1 MNPVRSAVSA
11 VCFLVVACAAVPAS
25 AQIDFSGEWAP
36 RFWED
41 QPERVPGPEL
51 GDYLGIPISEA
62 ARQRADTWDASIQT
76 LPEWQ
81 CRPHSADYIWRG
93 PSNLRISKEVDPVSR
108 EITAFHAEWLRS
120 VDRAIYLDGRPHPP
134 ADALHTWAG
143 FSTARWDGDMLTVT
157 VTHLKEGYL
166 RRNGL
171 PRSDKATLTEHWIR
185 NGDLLTVMTIV
196 NDPVYLTEPFVRT
209 TDYELD
215 LRQQVPPYPCGV
227 VQEVD
232 RKKGEIPSFLPGANP
247 YTTEFA
253 TRHKLPLEA
262 TRGGADTMYPDFL
275 TKGGQ
280 PGRRS
285 AERESGPIGPP
296 AAPTPPTSP
305 PGIQILPVRG
315 NVYML
320 VGAGGNITVSVGRDG
335 VLMVDAGRAQM
346 SDQVLGA
353 IRQLQNDLDLRDTP
367 LGSGAETRSSVA
379 SRNTQPPAKPIRYV
393 VNTSADA
400 DHAGGN
406 EKVRMAGRTF
416 TGGNVAGNIAD
427 AGEGAAILAHEN
439 VLQRLL
445 EPEAGE
451 QKAPPDAQPTDTY
464 YTDSMKLSHFF
475 NGEGIQ
481 LIHQP
486 SAHTEGDSLVWF
498 RGSDIIAAGD
508 IYSTVSYPVIDVK
521 HGGTV
526 NGVIDGLNRILG
538 LSVAEFRTEGGTLV
552 IPGHGRLSDS
562 ADVAYYRDMVTII
575 RDRVQAMVD
584 KGMTLEQVKAA
595 RPTADYEPRYG
606 ASSGP
611 STTDV
616 FVEAAYATLGGGKK
630 PAPAPAPAPARG
642 RK

>member
-1 MNPVRSAVSA
+1 MNLSRSAA
-11 VCFLVVACAAVPAS
+11 FFLLLVACTAAPAS
-25 AQIDFSGEWAP
+25 AQVDFSGEWAP
-36 RFWED
+36 RLWED

-51 GDYLGIPISEA
+51 GDYLGIPINEA
-62 ARQRADTWDASIQT
+62 ARLRAESWDASIQT

-108 EITAFHAEWLRS
+108 ETTAFHAEWLRS

-134 ADALHTWAG
+134 ADAPHTWAG
-143 FSTARWDGDMLTVT
+143 FSTAKWNGDMLTVT

-185 NGDLLTVMTIV
+185 NGDLLTVMTII

-253 TRHKLPLEA
+253 TRHKLPIDS
-262 TRGGADTMYPDFL
+262 TRGGAETMYPDFL
-275 TKGGQ
+275 VKGRTQ
-280 PGRRS
+280 AAARS
-285 AERESGPIGPP
+285 TAPPPSTPASGV
-296 AAPTPPTSP
+296 
-305 PGIQILPVRG
+305 QVLPVRG

-320 VGAGGNITVSVGRDG
+320 LGAGANITASVGRDG

-346 SDQVLGA
+346 SDQVLAA
-353 IRQLQNDLDLRDTP
+353 IRTLQDELDLRDTP
-367 LGSGAETRSSVA
+367 LGRGAETRSSVA
-379 SRNTQPPAKPIRYV
+379 SRNIEPPAKPIRYIID
-393 VNTSADA
+393 TSADP

-406 EKVRMAGRTF
+406 EKIRMAGRTF

-445 EPEAGE
+445 EPEPGEEKAG
-451 QKAPPDAQPTDTY
+451 PDAQPTDTY

-486 SAHTEGDSLVWF
+486 AAHTEGDSLVWF
-498 RGSDIIAAGD
+498 RGSDVIAAGD

-521 HGGTV
+521 HGGTI
-526 NGVIDGLNRILG
+526 NGVIDGLNRILD

-575 RDRVQAMVD
+575 RDRVQAMIA
-584 KGMTLEQVKAA
+584 KGMTLDQVKAA

-606 ASSGP
+606 ASSG
-611 STTDV
+611 SWTTDM
-616 FVEAAYATLGGGKK
+616 FVEAVYVTLKGSGVI
-630 PAPAPAPAPARG
+630 
-642 RK
+642 

>member
-1 MNPVRSAVSA
+1 MHCRSVISAVF
-11 VCFLVVACAAVPAS
+11 FLLIAFTAVPAS

-62 ARQRADTWDASIQT
+62 ARMRADTWDASIQT

-134 ADALHTWAG
+134 EGALHTWAG
-143 FSTARWDGDMLTVT
+143 FSTAKWDGDMLTVT

-185 NGDLLTVMTIV
+185 NGDILTVMTIV

-227 VQEVD
+227 VQEID
-232 RKKGEIPSFLPGANP
+232 RKKGEVPSFLPGTNP

-253 TRHKLPLEA
+253 TRHKLPADA

-275 TKGGQ
+275 AKG
-280 PGRRS
+280 RTS
-285 AERESGPIGPP
+285 PIAPP
-296 AAPTPPTSP
+296 VAPAPTTSAP
-305 PGIQILPVRG
+305 VIQILPVRG

-320 VGAGGNITVSVGRDG
+320 LGAGGNITVSVGRDG

-346 SDQVLGA
+346 TDHVLAA
-353 IRQLQNDLDLRDTP
+353 IRQLQNDLDLRDSP

-379 SRNTQPPAKPIRYV
+379 SRNTEPPAKPIRYI
-393 VNTSADA
+393 VNTSADP

-445 EPEAGE
+445 EPEPGE

-464 YTDSMKLSHFF
+464 YTDGMKLSHFF

-521 HGGTV
+521 HGGTI
-526 NGVIDGLNRILG
+526 NGVIDGLNRILD

-575 RDRVQAMVD
+575 RDRVKAMID
-584 KGMTLEQVKAA
+584 KGMTLDQVKASK
-595 RPTADYEPRYG
+595 PTGDYEPRYG
-606 ASSGP
+606 ATSGP
-611 STTDV
+611 WTTDM
-616 FVEAAYATLGGGKK
+616 FVEAVYTTLGGGKK
-630 PAPAPAPAPARG
+630 PAPAPSSARG
-642 RK
+642 KK

>member
-11 VCFLVVACAAVPAS
+11 VFFLVIACTAVPAS
-25 AQIDFSGEWAP
+25 AQVDFSGEWAP

-62 ARQRADTWDASIQT
+62 ARRRADTWDASIQT

-143 FSTARWDGDMLTVT
+143 FSTARWEGDMLTVT

-185 NGDLLTVMTIV
+185 NGDLLTVMTII

-232 RKKGEIPSFLPGANP
+232 RKKGDVPSFMPGANP
-247 YTTEFA
+247 YMTEFA
-253 TRHKLPLEA
+253 TRHKIAADA
-262 TRGGADTMYPDFL
+262 TRGGADTMYPDFR
-275 TKGGQ
+275 TKGRTQ
-280 PGRRS
+280 PI
-285 AERESGPIGPP
+285 PQPP
-296 AAPTPPTSP
+296 AAPVETSP
-305 PGIQILPVRG
+305 AGVRILPVRG

-320 VGAGGNITVSVGRDG
+320 LGAGGNITASVGRDG
-335 VLMVDAGRAQM
+335 VLMVDAGRAQLT
-346 SDQVLGA
+346 DQVLAA
-353 IRQLQNDLDLRDTP
+353 IRQLQSELDFRDTP
-367 LGSGAETRSSVA
+367 LRGGAETRSSVA
-379 SRNTQPPAKPIRYV
+379 SRNTEPPAKPIRYI
-393 VNTSADA
+393 VNTSADP

-406 EKVRMAGRTF
+406 EKIRSAGRTF

-451 QKAPPDAQPTDTY
+451 TKAPPDAQPTDTY

-486 SAHTEGDSLVWF
+486 TAHTEGDSLVWF
-498 RGSDIIAAGD
+498 RGSDVIAAGD

-521 HGGTV
+521 HGGTI
-526 NGVIDGLNRILG
+526 NGVIDGLNRILD

-575 RDRVQAMVD
+575 RDRVQSMID
-584 KGMTLEQVKAA
+584 KGQTLEQVKAA

-606 ASSGP
+606 ATSGAW
-611 STTDV
+611 TTDM
-616 FVEAAYATLGGGKK
+616 FVEAVYATLGGGKK
-630 PAPAPAPAPARG
+630 PAPAPAPARG